1 MRDRTPRKST
11 TRIPARERRHGYYEP
26 SIRKLYLPQLALGLI
41 FTASCFCIGYYFGGF
56 ILTMES
62 HGLDLN
68 FRISYALR
76 CSFPMLLTLFVGILM
91 TSIKRRLSDA
101 VNPLSGHENLVQI
114 EKNYLTNTVEQ
125 LILGFT
131 LMLIIATY
139 AETAEVL
146 RLLSVYSYLFTIGR
160 LLFRVGYRKTNHCAY
175 REVGMSMNLGATF
188 VMIAIVAYYFCV
200 KGIRGGL
207 SFY

>member
-1 MRDRTPRKST
+1 MRGTPRKST
-11 TRIPARERRHGYYEP
+11 TRIPARERRHGFYEP
-26 SIRKLYLPQLALGLI
+26 SIRKVYLPQLAFGLV
-41 FTASCFCIGYYFGGF
+41 FTASCFLIGYYFGGF
-56 ILTMES
+56 ILPTEN

-68 FRISYALR
+68 FRITYALR

-125 LILGFT
+125 LLLGFT
-131 LMLIIATY
+131 LMLITATY
-139 AETAEVL
+139 ADSAQVL

-175 REVGMSMNLGATF
+175 RETGMSINLGSTLI
-188 VMIAIVAYYFCV
+188 MIIIVAYYFCV
-200 KGIRGGL
+200 KGVRGGL
-207 SFY
+207 GFY